1 MKLSRQLPVNAL
13 RVFEAAARLG
23 SFSKAADELGMT
35 QTAVSYQ
42 IKLLEGHIGKPLFI
56 RQPRQ
61 TVLTET
67 GQLMLPKIAE
77 GLGCLAEGVGIARK
91 SSSEA
96 LELNAIPTL
105 ASRWLARHLGGFH
118 LAHPQ
123 FSVRLQ
129 RVMKTTDFNASSADV
144 AIEWIQSERP
154 DLAYVDIATPTFSPV
169 LTPSLAARIGGV
181 REPADLLK
189 LPRLSAKDRMWQAW
203 FAEAGVENPTT
214 GDDSDNGYESQDLE
228 VYAALEDHGVALVA
242 RFFFQ
247 DELASGRLVQPF
259 QTTVK
264 SPYRLVLV
272 YPKAR
277 RNAGKI
283 KAFRDW
289 IIATLHADIATFEG
303 ARQP

>member
-23 SFSKAADELGMT
+23 SFSKAAEELGMT

-67 GQLMLPKIAE
+67 GELMLPKIAE

-91 SSSEA
+91 SSAEA
-96 LELNAIPTL
+96 LEVNAFPTL
-105 ASRWLARHLGGFH
+105 ASRWLARHLGGFQ
-118 LAHPQ
+118 LSHPE

-129 RVMKTTDFNASSADV
+129 RVMKMTDFNASSADV
-144 AIEWIQSERP
+144 SIEWIESNRP
-154 DLAYVDIATPTFSPV
+154 DLVYIELATPTFSPV

-203 FAEAGVENPTT
+203 FAEAGVENPTI
-214 GDDSDNGYESQDLE
+214 DDSGDNGYESQDLE
-228 VYAALEDHGVALVA
+228 VYAALEDHGVALA
-242 RFFFQ
+242 APFFFR
-247 DELASGRLVQPF
+247 DELASGRLIQPF
-259 QTTVK
+259 PITVK
-264 SPYRLVLV
+264 APYPLALV
-272 YPKAR
+272 YPRAR

-283 KAFRDW
+283 RSFRDW
-289 IIATLHADIATFEG
+289 ITATLNADIAAFEG
-303 ARQP
+303 TRQP